1 MLKRTAVL
9 AGTLVLVLMTVFGSS
24 AATTF
29 FGPAPYLSADDIP
42 QGLYL
47 NDMPAALEDFEDGQL
62 DFGIIASSG
71 YVAGPSQST
80 DSVDADDGVF
90 DSLGNDGHSWTEE
103 SASEVLFTF
112 PSPVTAAGLVW
123 TDGVYRTD
131 VTFEAFGPGMVS
143 LGTVEAILGDTVFN
157 GTT

>member
-1 MLKRTAVL
+1 MLKRTAIS
-9 AGTLVLVLMTVFGSS
+9 ACGLVLVLMMGYGSS
-24 AATTF
+24 KATTF
-29 FGPAPYLSADDIP
+29 FGPAPYLSAADIP

-47 NDMPAALEDFEDGQL
+47 NNMPVALEDFEDGQL

-80 DSVDADDGVF
+80 DSVDADDGVL

-103 SASEVLFTF
+103 SAAFVLFTF

-123 TDGVYRTD
+123 TDGAYRSA

-143 LGTVEAILGDTVFN
+143 LGTVEAILGDGLFT